1 MQPDQGETLEQGPE
15 PGLTRQ
21 RPALLL
27 GLPALQAGLNQS
39 LDVGHAEDTRRQLLL
54 LGLRLVLR
62 DLELDDVTELL
73 GQGELGDGQL
83 RGSGE

>member
-21 RPALLL
+21 RPALPL
-27 GLPALQAGLNQS
+27 GLQALQAGLNQS
-39 LDVGHAEDTRRQLLL
+39 LDVGRAEETRRQLLL